1 MIKNTVR
8 IIVIGLLFS
17 ACASLQA
24 NNLSKLYDRVNPS
37 VVVIKILEQSISEK
51 RFGEIITQADLGSTK
66 FILDLQTAVFD
77 LAYYVHVFKQP
88 LNILLP
94 ASGNRIPFNRST
106 TNPSITSMRIRACES
121 TQSLPR
127 NWDVSI

>member
-51 RFGEIITQADLGSTK
+51 RFGEIITQADLGSGV
-66 FILDLQTAVFD
+66 IISQDGLVMTA
-77 LAYYVHVFKQP
+77 AP
-88 LNILLP
+88 
-94 ASGNRIPFNRST
+94 
-106 TNPSITSMRIRACES
+106 E
-121 TQSLPR
+121 PR
-127 NWDVSI
+127 